1 MFWPAIRF
9 WCDFFRDPQNGSTT
23 LSECRSRL
31 KSMLTCEKVYLWNIK
46 HHYVIMQI
54 VKYRSE
60 IRLRLISFFFNITQF
75 KHHVL
80 PLDLYLKTYDKK
92 MTYRPKKIICLS
104 VVHFVFP
111 LFQHFFLSIFCSVFL
126 SFCLSVS
133 LSLCLSVSLSLC
145 LSVSLPLI
153 KIIPY
158 ILLNSLW
165 KFIDSIHR
173 KLINKI
179 FFKLFPPLNLLQSF
193 RQWCD
198 EVARQK
204 ESGRNVRKSQF
215 GFAEA
220 MNDCRYSIGHFVAY
234 KCLVSGTKSNDIR

>member
-1 MFWPAIRF
+1 
-9 WCDFFRDPQNGSTT
+9 
-23 LSECRSRL
+23 
-31 KSMLTCEKVYLWNIK
+31 
-46 HHYVIMQI
+46 MQI

-133 LSLCLSVSLSLC
+133 LSHCLSVSLSLCLSVSLSLC
-145 LSVSLPLI
+145 LSVSLSLCLSVSLSLVS
-153 KIIPY
+153 
-158 ILLNSLW
+158 LLSVSL
-165 KFIDSIHR
+165 FLCLFVIGTTDQSSIMELVGVIVIVE
-173 KLINKI
+173 KGQQ
-179 FFKLFPPLNLLQSF
+179 LL
-193 RQWCD
+193 
-198 EVARQK
+198 RQK
-204 ESGRNVRKSQF
+204 ASNEKSK
-215 GFAEA
+215 E
-220 MNDCRYSIGHFVAY
+220 
-234 KCLVSGTKSNDIR
+234 

>member
-1 MFWPAIRF
+1 
-9 WCDFFRDPQNGSTT
+9 
-23 LSECRSRL
+23 
-31 KSMLTCEKVYLWNIK
+31 
-46 HHYVIMQI
+46 MQI

-133 LSLCLSVSLSLC
+133 LSLCFSVSLSLCLFVSLSLC
-145 LSVSLPLI
+145 LSVSM
-153 KIIPY
+153 
-158 ILLNSLW
+158 SLCLSVSRLSSLCISVSLS
-165 KFIDSIHR
+165 FCHR
-173 KLINKI
+173 
-179 FFKLFPPLNLLQSF
+179 
-193 RQWCD
+193 
-198 EVARQK
+198 
-204 ESGRNVRKSQF
+204 
-215 GFAEA
+215 
-220 MNDCRYSIGHFVAY
+220 YY
-234 KCLVSGTKSNDIR
+234 